1 MVIFVKCPQ
10 VILDYDE
17 MNVDLDFQIDEQDQS
32 IVLKK
37 EKQSF
42 FKRMIEVLSHL
53 LAELMSPPAIATVSF
68 IFLIFCYICLKFYT
82 HIFLHI
88 P

>member
-1 MVIFVKCPQ
+1 
-10 VILDYDE
+10 
-17 MNVDLDFQIDEQDQS
+17 MNVDLGFQIDEQDQS
-32 IVLKK
+32 NELMK

-68 IFLIFCYICLKFYT
+68 IFLTF
-82 HIFLHI
+82 FLYFVTFV
-88 P
+88 

>member
-68 IFLIFCYICLKFYT
+68 ILLTSFLILCFI
-82 HIFLHI
+82 LHLFQI
-88 P
+88 